1 MHVCPLCDRTV
12 FLLQFGWQIA
22 TMAKRKNQRIR
33 MQTAA
38 ATFEFQFKLGKQRVR
53 EK

>member
-1 MHVCPLCDRTV
+1 MFAHFAIEQCSSCSLV
-12 FLLQFGWQIA
+12 GKIA
-22 TMAKRKNQRIR
+22 TMAKKKNQRIR